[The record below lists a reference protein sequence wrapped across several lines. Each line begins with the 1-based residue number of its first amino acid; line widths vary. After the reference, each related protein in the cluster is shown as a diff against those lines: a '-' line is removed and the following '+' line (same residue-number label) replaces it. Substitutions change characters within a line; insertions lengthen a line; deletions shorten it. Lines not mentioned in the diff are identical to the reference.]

1 MSSKILS
8 KIQNDIIGLGMSL
21 MAETRTNDV
30 TKLVVCLSGLNI
42 PRATIANIVKAETG
56 TTLSVNRITKIRSA
70 YSSIVK
76 TLSEETAHLYQF
88 HDIA

>member
-56 TTLSVNRITKIRSA
+56 TVVSVNRITKIRSA
-70 YSSIVK
+70 YSGIVK
-76 TLSEETAHLYQF
+76 TLSEETDRLYQF